1 LRAFHQ
7 TVKSDELV
15 INKSKFFGFVLLG
28 ESRKDFLIAINNLS
42 KQLLTCDHIAFAYR
56 IKTKQSVDAY
66 YNDAGEPSGTAGKP
80 LLNILQMQNI
90 VNSGLAVAR
99 FYGGINLGTGG
110 LARAYTKAGMLAFN
124 KAKFTPFIDY
134 FEYKLLIKY
143 NMLDNISNVI
153 NKNKG
158 SIIEKYFDENITLK
172 VKLTKEAFS
181 EITNAFPMITIEP
194 LH

>member
-1 LRAFHQ
+1 MRAFHQ

-80 LLNILQMQNI
+80 L
-90 VNSGLAVAR
+90 S
-99 FYGGINLGTGG
+99 
-110 LARAYTKAGMLAFN
+110 
-124 KAKFTPFIDY
+124 
-134 FEYKLLIKY
+134 LIH
-143 NMLDNISNVI
+143 I
-153 NKNKG
+153 
-158 SIIEKYFDENITLK
+158 
-172 VKLTKEAFS
+172 
-181 EITNAFPMITIEP
+181 
-194 LH
+194 